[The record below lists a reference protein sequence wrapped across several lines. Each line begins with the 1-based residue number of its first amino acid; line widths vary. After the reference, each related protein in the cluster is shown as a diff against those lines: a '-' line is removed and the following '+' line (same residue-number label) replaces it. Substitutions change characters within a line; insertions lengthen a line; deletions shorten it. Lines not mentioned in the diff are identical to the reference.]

1 MEFLIL
7 VLVTFIFFVYGVIV
21 GWNAREKHALKL
33 TKQLLD
39 GIEEKVQEETKDKIY
54 VTIEKHNDIIYVY
67 DKINSTFMAQGKSKE
82 EIEDVLSKRYPGKR
96 FAASEE
102 ELAKAGFIS

>member
-1 MEFLIL
+1 M
-7 VLVTFIFFVYGVIV
+7 
-21 GWNAREKHALKL
+21 
-33 TKQLLD
+33 LD

-54 VTIEKHNDIIYVY
+54 VTIEKHNDVIYVY

-82 EIEDVLSKRYPGKR
+82 EVEDVLSKRYPGKK